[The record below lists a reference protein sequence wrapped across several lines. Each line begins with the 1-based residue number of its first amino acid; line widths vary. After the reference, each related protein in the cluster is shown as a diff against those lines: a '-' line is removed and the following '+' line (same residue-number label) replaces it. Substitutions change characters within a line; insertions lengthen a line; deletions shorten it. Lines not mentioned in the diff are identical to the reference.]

1 MDGTLFSIIMP
12 VYNGADYLRKTLANV
27 SILEQKKFEIII
39 IDDGSTDD
47 SGVILRE
54 YCATHENSRLIFSD
68 HKGVSKARNIG
79 LTHVKGDYILFLD
92 SDDQFYAD
100 VFEVLERN
108 IHEYSA
114 DIIVFGANVISYD
127 PRCVLADIEPRDI
140 LYRRFEVS
148 ALFDEVG
155 ARPYVWNCAYKTEFV
170 KNNKLCFDEEI
181 SLGED
186 QLFQFCAF
194 PKAETIQ
201 FLKDKLYRY
210 NFLANGVSNKE
221 YFINTF
227 CRCKLHIKLVEKI
240 IVAFRPYDNCV
251 QMQKALYLWIYDF
264 LHNDFFSLNKSEY
277 KEISFT
283 FKKMLQKH
291 KIDILKLPVPFKK
304 KLCYYSLCSSFF
316 KNIKNF
322 FKANRRA

>member
-1 MDGTLFSIIMP
+1 MKKVSIIVP
-12 VYNGADYLRKTLANV
+12 AYNVENYIKDTINTLE
-27 SILEQKKFEIII
+27 EQTYKNIEIII
-39 IDDGSTDD
+39 VDDGSTDNTLKISFD
-47 SGVILRE
+47 LSKKNKNIKVVHQ
-54 YCATHENSRLIFSD
+54 CN
-68 HKGVSKARNIG
+68 KGVSEARNIG

-304 KLCYYSLCSSFF
+304 KLCYLTFCSSCL
-316 KNIKNF
+316 KNIKEF
-322 FKANRRA
+322 LKHKDDK